1 MAMTTE
7 EKKQVTKESNPV
19 YANITIRYSENDV
32 VQYEFIKFNSIGQM
46 NDNSSLMTFS
56 DDDDRIFII
65 NTNEMIRMRI
75 DIIKDMEDL
84 ADGEQK

>member
-7 EKKQVTKESNPV
+7 EKKVTKETKPV
-19 YANITIRYSENDV
+19 YANITIRYSENDI
-32 VQYEFIKFNSIGQM
+32 VQYEWIRFNSIGQM

-56 DDDDRIFII
+56 DDDGRIYIV
-65 NTNEMIRMRI
+65 NTNEMVRMRI

-84 ADGEQK
+84 EDGK

>member
-7 EKKQVTKESNPV
+7 EKKVTKESKPV
-19 YANITIRYSENDV
+19 YANITIRYSENDI
-32 VQYEFIKFNSIGQM
+32 VQYEWIRFNSIGQM

-56 DDDDRIFII
+56 DDDGRIYII

-75 DIIKDMEDL
+75 DIIKDEEDL
-84 ADGEQK
+84 ADGE

>member
-7 EKKQVTKESNPV
+7 EKKVTKESKPV
-19 YANITIRYSENDV
+19 YANITIRYSENDI
-32 VQYEFIKFNSIGQM
+32 VQYEFIRFNSIGQM

-56 DDDDRIFII
+56 DDDDRIYII

-75 DIIKDMEDL
+75 DIIKDEEVFG
-84 ADGEQK
+84 DGK

>member
-7 EKKQVTKESNPV
+7 EKKVTKETKPV
-19 YANITIRYSENDV
+19 YANITIRYSENDI
-32 VQYEFIKFNSIGQM
+32 VQYEWIRFNSIGQM

-56 DDDDRIFII
+56 DDDGRIYIV

-84 ADGEQK
+84 EDGK

>member
-1 MAMTTE
+1 MTTE
-7 EKKQVTKESNPV
+7 EKKVTKETKPV

-32 VQYEFIKFNSIGQM
+32 VQYEWIRFNSIGQM

-56 DDDDRIFII
+56 DDDGRIYII

-84 ADGEQK
+84 EDGK

>member
-7 EKKQVTKESNPV
+7 EKKVTKETKPV

-32 VQYEFIKFNSIGQM
+32 VQYEWIRFNSIGQM

-56 DDDDRIFII
+56 DDDGRIYII

-84 ADGEQK
+84 EDGK

>member
-7 EKKQVTKESNPV
+7 GKKVTKETKPV
-19 YANITIRYSENDV
+19 YANITIRYSENDI
-32 VQYEFIKFNSIGQM
+32 VQYEWIRFNSIGQM

-56 DDDDRIFII
+56 DDDDRIYIV

-84 ADGEQK
+84 EDGK

>member
-7 EKKQVTKESNPV
+7 EKKVTKETKPV

-32 VQYEFIKFNSIGQM
+32 VQYEWIRFNSIGQM

-56 DDDDRIFII
+56 DDDGRIYII
-65 NTNEMIRMRI
+65 NTNEMVRMRI

-84 ADGEQK
+84 EDGE